1 MELNEQIRDKEV
13 RLIGA
18 NGDQLGI
25 LTSAEA
31 LKLAVD
37 SNLDLVKIVPN
48 ANPPVCK
55 ILDYGKFRFEQ
66 QKKEKE
72 AKKNQKV
79 VDIKEIR
86 LSMNIDIHDFNTK
99 VGHAR
104 KFLNAGDKVK
114 ASIRFRGREM
124 AHTGAGV
131 TVLNRFAAELPEAVV
146 EKRPKLEGRSMSMFL
161 NTKTDK

>member
-55 ILDYGKFRFEQ
+55 ILD
-66 QKKEKE
+66 
-72 AKKNQKV
+72 
-79 VDIKEIR
+79 
-86 LSMNIDIHDFNTK
+86 
-99 VGHAR
+99 
-104 KFLNAGDKVK
+104 
-114 ASIRFRGREM
+114 
-124 AHTGAGV
+124 
-131 TVLNRFAAELPEAVV
+131 
-146 EKRPKLEGRSMSMFL
+146 
-161 NTKTDK
+161 